1 MVHTKSGCRI
11 CCSYGRC
18 PWSIPEA
25 IWPIASGS
33 LHRWDKQLIKETCI
47 PCGSGNPEKLD
58 SVYIRNG
65 AADVFMIS
73 EPPAGKRGTVVTK
86 TRKTVDFAQIL
97 KYTADVLIY
106 GQKRSFLSQ
115 ITSISI
121 QQPLYIKHLRQRKHA
136 GWQNGLNGLIPQ
148 NTGSGW
154 IWQRLKSAL
163 WAGACKTTTRYRKL
177 WRTNTYPDS

>member
-1 MVHTKSGCRI
+1 MQHDEKNELK
-11 CCSYGRC
+11 
-18 PWSIPEA
+18 PWLVKEWCIPKADARFAVAMEDV
-25 IWPIASGS
+25 PEVYQRPYDP
-33 LHRWDKQLIKETCI
+33 LRPVVCTDETNKQLIKETCI
-47 PCGSGNPEKLD
+47 PCGPGNPEKLD

-136 GWQNGLNGLIPQ
+136 GRLNGLNGLIPQ
-148 NTGSGW
+148 NTG
-154 IWQRLKSAL
+154 
-163 WAGACKTTTRYRKL
+163 AG
-177 WRTNTYPDS
+177 